1 MPCFGREGEG
11 GGSVNLFDIPSI
23 FLGNGMSFLGGW
35 LGLGVGVWVWGFVC
49 IYVYMYVRCM
59 YVCMGKNM
67 GVRARARFFFSFFD
81 RFFYLGG

>member
-1 MPCFGREGEG
+1 MFWEGGEG

-35 LGLGVGVWVWGFVC
+35 LGLGVWGFVC

-59 YVCMGKNM
+59 
-67 GVRARARFFFSFFD
+67 
-81 RFFYLGG
+81 

>member
-35 LGLGVGVWVWGFVC
+35 LGLGGRGLGLGVCVYIC
-49 IYVYMYVRCM
+49 IYVCEMYVRCM
-59 YVCMGKNM
+59 
-67 GVRARARFFFSFFD
+67 
-81 RFFYLGG
+81 